1 MGRHYEIKELAS
13 SFERGQYLRK
23 VSFRVRITEREE
35 DRVVEV
41 RINESI
47 LETIS
52 DPAKFIREHLDAGP
66 LPPANAVIDLP
77 PVPVSRKF
85 GREKL
90 TPSKVAHKANLD
102 EGPLP
107 PANALIDLPPVSA
120 SREISAESLP
130 PNKAAHAQARLESG
144 FAEARTAN
152 TAWTITKAA
161 AEISK
166 KLYDLGKLVRD
177 RETKQQ
183 VDEILDEVRDLKHL
197 ISLLEEHNR
206 ELREKLRSKKDK
218 FHTQGYSNA
227 GM

>member
-35 DRVVEV
+35 DRLVEV

-52 DPAKFIREHLDAGP
+52 DPAKFIREHLEAGP

-77 PVPVSRKF
+77 PVPASTKF

-90 TPSKVAHKANLD
+90 TPSKAAHKANLD

-107 PANALIDLPPVSA
+107 PGNVVIDLSPVPTSPK
-120 SREISAESLP
+120 ISAERLK
-130 PNKAAHAQARLESG
+130 PNQAAHR
-144 FAEARTAN
+144 AN
-152 TAWTITKAA
+152 TQTRLAAGFSEAGTASTAGTITKAA

-166 KLYDLGKLVRD
+166 KLYDLGKIVRD

-183 VDEILDEVRDLKHL
+183 VDEILDEVRDLKHS
-197 ISLLEEHNR
+197 ISLLQDQNR
-206 ELREKLRSKKDK
+206 ELREKLRSNG
-218 FHTQGYSNA
+218 HQ
-227 GM
+227 